1 MFVRQPSWVASCYV
15 DKYVKIITQET
26 SIAIEPTTQ
35 NLSLFKEG
43 IPKNAQNCSSDTV
56 TFVQKLTNLKERKE
70 GRKSMG
76 GEGSVYTMRI
86 LP

>member
-1 MFVRQPSWVASCYV
+1 MYVRQLSWVALCFV
-15 DKYVKIITQET
+15 GKYVTIITQET

-56 TFVQKLTNLKERKE
+56 TFVHKLTNLEERKE

-76 GEGSVYTMRI
+76 GEGSVYTMKI